1 MKESNFRQV
10 LQQYRAC
17 FSFARRQQKFPKTQQ
32 IGDMLTSIGV
42 INSTGFSQLDNFVTL
57 L

>member
-10 LQQYRAC
+10 SQQYKAC
-17 FSFARRQQKFPKTQQ
+17 FSLARRQHKFPKTQQ

-42 INSTGFSQLDNFVTL
+42 INSIGFSQLDSFVTL